1 LILLSV
7 AGLRDVGL
15 GVLAELS
22 EEFMDA
28 GDDGLVAF
36 DFARPAAF
44 GGVLDELLLAC
55 QANPEAGGVLA
66 GGEELRAAQVE
77 IKMSR

>member
-1 LILLSV
+1 MMLSV
-7 AGLRDVGL
+7 TGLGDVGL
-15 GVLAELS
+15 GVLAELG

-44 GGVLDELLLAC
+44 GGVLDELGLS
-55 QANPEAGGVLA
+55 G
-66 GGEELRAAQVE
+66 
-77 IKMSR
+77 

>member
-1 LILLSV
+1 MSAVYSRISDPV
-7 AGLRDVGL
+7 VK
-15 GVLAELS
+15 EQY
-22 EEFMDA
+22 EN
-28 GDDGLVAF
+28 GLVAF